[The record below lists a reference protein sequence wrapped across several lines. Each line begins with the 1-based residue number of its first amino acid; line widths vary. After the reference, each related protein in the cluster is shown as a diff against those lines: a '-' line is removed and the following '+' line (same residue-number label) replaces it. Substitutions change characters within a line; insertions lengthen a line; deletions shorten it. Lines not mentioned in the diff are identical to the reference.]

1 MSRNLPIE
9 IPMSEAKKIES
20 LLDELLAEMRKAR
33 KQMEKDQDEIDRLHI
48 STQAKLDKLKRDLRV
63 S

>member
-9 IPMSEAKKIES
+9 IPRSEAKKIEA
-20 LLDELLAEMRKAR
+20 LLDELLIEMSKAR
-33 KQMEKDQDEIDRLHI
+33 KQMAKDQLEIDRLHI
-48 STQAKLDKLKRDLRV
+48 STQAKLDKLKLDLKV